1 MVRIFQ
7 LTMFTALLAAPAAG
21 AVIGEPKKAY
31 PDRPD
36 DVAREHVVEVTAA
49 RHEYGIQFAG
59 TVDGRMTR
67 SPIGYAAFAQ
77 GWQPNRSVLI
87 ENLGTTDLQNPR
99 LVVNGRGDWRTL
111 ASIVAG
117 ATRGWTSDA
126 DRARA
131 IWEFVRRQRF
141 HACTWDN
148 ECNDAVKALNVY
160 GYTLCGNQA
169 LVLSDLWKAA
179 GLKTRRGYPVGHC
192 VGEAFYDERFHL
204 LDSDEHVICLLR
216 DNQTIASE
224 EDIVRDHDLVKR
236 THTYGI
242 GSGDSRRTDEFSAS
256 LYGYE
261 GKREG
266 EFGLSTQHAMDLVL
280 RPGEAIEFRWDHV
293 GKQYTAGLP
302 RVEGQPG
309 HDGLGDLLAGWGA
322 VAYDNLRNGRLR
334 YRPDL
339 AVDAAQRGVQSCDNV
354 TWDRAAARLRPTTAD
369 QPAQITW
376 RFASPYVFVGGRASA
391 AVELGPQANA
401 EWRYST
407 DGKNW
412 TTAATAD
419 GTKTALAAT
428 LDEWISP
435 RKSPTY
441 GFLVQLHVRGPVSVA
456 DVSFEHDIQTSALGL
471 PELTV
476 GENRVVYADDSAGQR
491 RVRITHRWLER
502 TAWHPPKPPA
512 AAMAPAD
519 GAVVEGTRVR
529 FAWSAAN
536 DPDGDAIVDYHF
548 ELSAHPDMRWPLSPN
563 FEKQISLTPSRGKT
577 EWTVPYVGLLN
588 PDTTYHWRVRA
599 LDATGVWGPW
609 SRTFSFQTR
618 APGVPLDLQ
627 LTPDDRGGLTL
638 TWRANPQGRQPV
650 SFKVYGS
657 DEQGF
662 TVSDAEYEVFRGKGF
677 VSSFEEYDAKPSDA
691 PDANMGKTPASLLAR
706 TSELRLRVVGPDLTE
721 PNANKAFYRVA
732 ALDSAGN
739 ESGPS
744 DYVEVP
750 RPYVFSQSPPA
761 RVGVAYQYQPSAIRS
776 LGDLRC
782 RANKNS
788 SYNAAYW
795 DRDELTFE
803 AVQLPDALSL
813 DAKAGLIHGSFTAAG
828 EFSIAFKVTTH
839 RGQTA
844 TVTQTVKVTE

>member
-1 MVRIFQ
+1 
-7 LTMFTALLAAPAAG
+7 
-21 AVIGEPKKAY
+21 
-31 PDRPD
+31 
-36 DVAREHVVEVTAA
+36 
-49 RHEYGIQFAG
+49 
-59 TVDGRMTR
+59 
-67 SPIGYAAFAQ
+67 
-77 GWQPNRSVLI
+77 
-87 ENLGTTDLQNPR
+87 
-99 LVVNGRGDWRTL
+99 
-111 ASIVAG
+111 
-117 ATRGWTSDA
+117 
-126 DRARA
+126 
-131 IWEFVRRQRF
+131 
-141 HACTWDN
+141 
-148 ECNDAVKALNVY
+148 
-160 GYTLCGNQA
+160 
-169 LVLSDLWKAA
+169 
-179 GLKTRRGYPVGHC
+179 
-192 VGEAFYDERFHL
+192 
-204 LDSDEHVICLLR
+204 
-216 DNQTIASE
+216 
-224 EDIVRDHDLVKR
+224 
-236 THTYGI
+236 
-242 GSGDSRRTDEFSAS
+242 
-256 LYGYE
+256 
-261 GKREG
+261 
-266 EFGLSTQHAMDLVL
+266 
-280 RPGEAIEFRWDHV
+280 
-293 GKQYTAGLP
+293 
-302 RVEGQPG
+302 
-309 HDGLGDLLAGWGA
+309 
-322 VAYDNLRNGRLR
+322 
-334 YRPDL
+334 
-339 AVDAAQRGVQSCDNV
+339 
-354 TWDRAAARLRPTTAD
+354 
-369 QPAQITW
+369 
-376 RFASPYVFVGGRASA
+376 
-391 AVELGPQANA
+391 
-401 EWRYST
+401 
-407 DGKNW
+407 
-412 TTAATAD
+412 
-419 GTKTALAAT
+419 
-428 LDEWISP
+428 
-435 RKSPTY
+435 
-441 GFLVQLHVRGPVSVA
+441 
-456 DVSFEHDIQTSALGL
+456 
-471 PELTV
+471 
-476 GENRVVYADDSAGQR
+476 
-491 RVRITHRWLER
+491 
-502 TAWHPPKPPA
+502 
-512 AAMAPAD
+512 
-519 GAVVEGTRVR
+519 
-529 FAWSAAN
+529 
-536 DPDGDAIVDYHF
+536 
-548 ELSAHPDMRWPLSPN
+548 MRWPLSPN

-638 TWRANPQGRQPV
+638 TWRANPQVRQPV